1 MDKYHARLLF
11 QGKSNNYHI
20 GIKKGQKLIHLDCTC
35 EDFRRK
41 KNFCK
46 HLTAIITGD
55 FSKVIDEENG
65 ELFRKILTQIDPED
79 ASIMSDEV
87 AALQMKKDQLEQ
99 ELKEVK
105 ALIKQQKAK
114 IEEGWYR
121 GDRDAFSL
129 KIKA

>member
-1 MDKYHARLLF
+1 MENYHARLLF
-11 QGKSNNYHI
+11 QGDSNNYHV
-20 GIKKGQKLIHLDCTC
+20 GIKKGRNLIHLDCTC
-35 EDFRRK
+35 NDFRRG

-65 ELFRKILTQIDPED
+65 DLFRQILTQIDPED
-79 ASIMSDEV
+79 ASIMADEV
-87 AALQMKKDQLEQ
+87 AALQMRKDQLEQ

-105 ALIKQQKAK
+105 NLIRQQKAK

-129 KIKA
+129 RVKS